1 MSAPSTRSAPT
12 VRSSS
17 RSRLSRLASRVGWAH
32 RWPHLVL
39 APLALLWLMPVF
51 MVLGLSLLPT
61 NNPRTTFLNM
71 LPETPSLSN
80 YVEIWSQNPILQHVV
95 NSMIITVP
103 TVILVVLFG
112 SLAAF
117 GFAVLRIPFK
127 TFWFLVLVL
136 ALVLPIPAVVV
147 ALFQV
152 LQALGLYNQLGGL
165 ILAYSA
171 LGIPFATIIFRVSF
185 KAIPGAMYEAAELDG
200 ASRWRI
206 FLRIYLPLA
215 KPAAAVV
222 VIWQFMI
229 TWNEFLLPL
238 VAIVDNS
245 KKPLTLVPLAYQ
257 GIYLSQPGALFAILV
272 LISVPVV
279 VVFLATQRFLV
290 AGLSGAV
297 K

>member
-1 MSAPSTRSAPT
+1 MTSASSTARIGL
-12 VRSSS
+12 
-17 RSRLSRLASRVGWAH
+17 RSRLSRITSRVGWAQ
-32 RWPHLVL
+32 RWPHLIL
-39 APLALLWLMPVF
+39 GPLALLWLSPVF
-51 MVLGLSLLPT
+51 MVVGLSLLPT

-71 LPETPSLSN
+71 FPETPSLSN
-80 YVEIWSQNPILQHVV
+80 YVEIWSQNPIMQHVV
-95 NSMIITVP
+95 NSLIITVP
-103 TVILVVLFG
+103 TVALVVLFG
-112 SLAAF
+112 SMAAF

-127 TFWFLVLVL
+127 AVFFMVLVL

-152 LQALGLYNQLGGL
+152 LQALGLYNSLGGL

-171 LGIPFATIIFRVSF
+171 LGIPFATIIFRASF
-185 KAIPGAMYEAAELDG
+185 RAIPGVLYEAAELDG
-200 ASRWRI
+200 ASRWGI
-206 FLRIYLPLA
+206 FRRIYFPLA
-215 KPAAAVV
+215 MPAVAVV

-238 VAIVDNS
+238 VAIADNA

-279 VVFLATQRFLV
+279 IVFLATQRFLV
-290 AGLSGAV
+290 AGLSGSV